1 MDGPEYDVD
10 FPNHC
15 LSRVRRAMTWLTHKS
30 AMVVT
35 ELPAPTPPPGTEIE
49 LFHLRCRIAPPSR
62 FLYCPNP
69 HNPESNKY
77 RFCRATLGGTDG
89 VEMMVVSAWY
99 TERDIGKGIKALRKV
114 AHHASRIIHQ
124 SQQLFHIRIETQEVN
139 LQEAF
144 RNRTAGHRR
153 WFTGKRCPNQDAVI
167 AVVDCVDAQG
177 TKKQNTIGF
186 IRDSSTGQV
195 YLVYFADTIA
205 MDHATV
211 MNEISETLA
220 SLRVRTHT
228 LVPNSVRKK
237 LAWHA
242 PPLPLESS

>member
-1 MDGPEYDVD
+1 MDGPEYDDD

-15 LSRVRRAMTWLTHKS
+15 LSRVRRAMQWLTHKS

-35 ELPAPTPPPGTEIE
+35 EMPKPTAPAGTEVE

-77 RFCRATLGGTDG
+77 RFCRATMGGTDG

-139 LQEAF
+139 LQHAF
-144 RNRTAGHRR
+144 RNRNAGQRR
-153 WFTGKRCPNQDAVI
+153 WFTGKRCINQDAVI
-167 AVVDCVDAQG
+167 ATVNCIDAQG
-177 TKKQNTIGF
+177 IKKQNTVGF
-186 IRDSSTGQV
+186 IRDSSTAQV
-195 YLVYFADTIA
+195 YLVYYADTIA
-205 MDHATV
+205 MDQVTV
-211 MNEISETLA
+211 MDEISETLA

-228 LVPNSVRKK
+228 LVPSSVRKR

>member
-1 MDGPEYDVD
+1 M
-10 FPNHC
+10 
-15 LSRVRRAMTWLTHKS
+15 
-30 AMVVT
+30 
-35 ELPAPTPPPGTEIE
+35 
-49 LFHLRCRIAPPSR
+49 
-62 FLYCPNP
+62 
-69 HNPESNKY
+69 
-77 RFCRATLGGTDG
+77 
-89 VEMMVVSAWY
+89 EMMVVSAWY

-205 MDHATV
+205 MDHVTV

-237 LAWHA
+237 LAWYA